1 MGACEGMSSTR
12 GYNLIQFDSCGI
24 LFGSV
29 TSAMMNRTI
38 PARVISSKPDYY
50 MLLRFQKAAVRGNY
64 ETGNQAF
71 SMHLGFLIHTGGNVR
86 YAGVTTNR
94 KSPLASQIRSFHR
107 INSPG
112 TCSDS
117 RGIGSPCCNA
127 S

>member
-50 MLLRFQKAAVRGNY
+50 MLLRIQKAAVRGNY

-71 SMHLGFLIHTGGNVR
+71 SMHLGFLIHTGGER
-86 YAGVTTNR
+86 PIR
-94 KSPLASQIRSFHR
+94 RCHDQSQIPPRFADPILPPYQFAR
-107 INSPG
+107 
-112 TCSDS
+112 DMF
-117 RGIGSPCCNA
+117 
-127 S
+127 